1 MSMITIWKTGPL
13 FHVSGE
19 MNCIFCAYF
28 KIKSP
33 PPWLTSFAAK
43 RHQTDTPP
51 YQKTV
56 NCRIHVESSYS
67 PLRLFSAACPGCPHV
82 WCLCNC
88 GDDVRLCDGDQC
100 MSGVWG
106 LIPGVLDHMTPG
118 LVLCNLLAVCTDLSP
133 GCLSTPTP
141 AHRPLSVS
149 ANLYHHRH
157 VPPHT
162 CTLSQSIILTNHL
175 DF

>member
-1 MSMITIWKTGPL
+1 
-13 FHVSGE
+13 

-43 RHQTDTPP
+43 RHQDTPP

-106 LIPGVLDHMTPG
+106 PIPGVLDHMTPG
-118 LVLCNLLAVCTDLSP
+118 LVLCNLLAVCTDLGP

-157 VPPHT
+157 VPHT